1 MKQKQTLIIFGAIG
15 FIFLVVWV
23 VVLTLVI
30 KTVRGLNKTGGTPTV
45 IEATLCDEDAS
56 DLCVV
61 TFGANNLNRMV
72 IHFQAPSA
80 DYVPFY
86 VKADN
91 RGSVSVYTCEASGAE
106 ISGIGVS
113 ETEVSGTEVSETE
126 VSGTEVSGTEVNG
139 TEVSGTEVSGTEVS
153 GTEVNQESQ
162 PISIYCT
169 GVRTPLGETIDI
181 EVYTTDE
188 DKLIARGTFLV
199 SAIAIS
205 TPISLPSEVPVEEI
219 PTMLPD
225 GSVEATPPQ

>member
-30 KTVRGLNKTGGTPTV
+30 KTVRGLNKTGGTTTV

-91 RGSVSVYTCEASGAE
+91 RGTVSVYTCEASGAE
-106 ISGIGVS
+106 MSGIGVS
-113 ETEVSGTEVSETE
+113 ETEVS
-126 VSGTEVSGTEVNG
+126 G

>member
-56 DLCVV
+56 DFCVV

-91 RGSVSVYTCEASGAE
+91 RGTVSVYTCEASEAE
-106 ISGIGVS
+106 MS
-113 ETEVSGTEVSETE
+113 E
-126 VSGTEVSGTEVNG
+126 
-139 TEVSGTEVSGTEVS
+139 TEVS

-219 PTMLPD
+219 PTVLPD